1 MRTSL
6 MFYGGI
12 PDRKNNWHYWIESI
26 RNSPSLFSTTLK
38 PISDL
43 IGDSNKRQSMM
54 LAVKAHL
61 DKAVL
66 NDLKTQLESFATR
79 TLVDNLLT
87 QV

>member
-1 MRTSL
+1 

-12 PDRKNNWHYWIESI
+12 PDTKNNWHDWIDSI

-43 IGDSNKRQSMM
+43 IGDSNKKQSML

-66 NDLKTQLESFATR
+66 NDLKTQLESFAR
-79 TLVDNLLT
+79 RNLVDSLLT